1 MAGSILKAFGLAALA
16 ATLGTGAAWPQAAER
31 CYGVSKAG
39 ENDGIDDAEAAGGA
53 TVDFRETPGPPSRRR
68 VPDDGVA
75 APGGRHPAPRQL
87 RASGPGSALSGRIAR
102 GRACA
107 LDDKPPFVVLG
118 RVSACRVEV

>member
-53 TVDFRETPGPPSRRR
+53 TVDFQGNAWASVPAGECLTMELPPQADGTPRR
-68 VPDDGVA
+68 
-75 APGGRHPAPRQL
+75 
-87 RASGPGSALSGRIAR
+87 GSFEP
-102 GRACA
+102 
-107 LDDKPPFVVLG
+107 LDRDRP
-118 RVSACRVEV
+118 